1 VNEIAF
7 RYHGEHD
14 CVASRGFVVTLQEA
28 GAALRRL
35 RHRRGWTLD
44 YLEERTGLRLMTL
57 SDLERGRKNPRPS
70 TLSRLD
76 SGLGW
81 PPGTFGRLA
90 SATGTPEDLDAM
102 LDRLV
107 DNPWSESQPVT
118 LSTRGSE
125 AAVLE
130 SYADAYIDTLSEA
143 IRQLPDPATVRSHAS
158 TLAALTQCAKA
169 EVLLANSW
177 RVAAIT
183 DQAAAARLHARLREL
198 EKTRRY
204 LLARI
209 PSSLPA
215 RIDAAFRTSEFP
227 EALIAAMTGATPEQ
241 LWQVRT
247 EGVVPDGLNIRFAA
261 FLKAVGSHGC

>member
-1 VNEIAF
+1 
-7 RYHGEHD
+7 
-14 CVASRGFVVTLQEA
+14 VTLQEA

-76 SGLGW
+76 TGLGW
-81 PPGTFGRLA
+81 PPGSFGRLA
-90 SATGTPEDLDAM
+90 SATGTPEELDGM

-107 DNPWSESQPVT
+107 DNPWSESQPT
-118 LSTRGSE
+118 LSTQGSQ
-125 AAVLE
+125 ATVLE
-130 SYADAYIDTLSEA
+130 SYADAYIDTLNEA
-143 IRQLPDPATVRSHAS
+143 IRQLPDPATVRSHPS

-177 RVAAIT
+177 RVAAVT
-183 DQAAAARLHARLREL
+183 DEAVAARLLARLREL
-198 EKTRRY
+198 EKTRRD

-215 RIDAAFRTSEFP
+215 RIDAAFRSSEFP
-227 EALIAAMTGATPEQ
+227 DTLIAAMTGATPEQ

-247 EGVVPDGLNIRFAA
+247 EGVIPDGLNIRIAA
-261 FLKAVGSHGC
+261 FLKAASGH